1 LIVTV
6 AQARLAELAD
16 WIARSSVARTAPLGG
31 QVSVGPYAVIVPCD
45 FDDAPRTDF
54 AAAALPL
61 FVANDQAEA
70 VKLPPID
77 TDAPDSQDYLR
88 ERLAHVLWRME
99 AGTLPPCVVVGL
111 NDPLEPISDAL
122 ASVGAAGV
130 DRSAYPVLATPL
142 WPFSPDELVGLKLP
156 LLQ

>member
-1 LIVTV
+1 MNV
-6 AQARLAELAD
+6 AQAHLAELAD
-16 WIARSSVARTAPLGG
+16 WIARSSVARAAPVGG

-45 FDDAPRTDF
+45 FDAPPRTDF

-61 FVANDQAEA
+61 FVASDQAEA

-77 TDAPDSQDYLR
+77 TCAPDSQDHLR
-88 ERLAHVLWRME
+88 ERLAHVLWRVQ

-111 NDPLEPISDAL
+111 DDPLEPISGAL
-122 ASVGAAGV
+122 SRAGAADV
-130 DRSAYPVLATPL
+130 DTTAYPVLATPL
-142 WPFSPDELVGLKLP
+142 WAFSPDELIGLKLP

>member
-1 LIVTV
+1 MVCKLTTLTEPSI
-6 AQARLAELAD
+6 
-16 WIARSSVARTAPLGG
+16 P
-31 QVSVGPYAVIVPCD
+31 
-45 FDDAPRTDF
+45 
-54 AAAALPL
+54 AAALPL